1 MCSCRAR
8 EHTDPRPLQPARRV
22 ARPDLRP
29 GLPRSVQCAVQLCP
43 LTVPQIDHVRMVRRA
58 AYPPGEAD
66 EPVAN
71 GRTAQDVADA
81 EKQRG
86 AEESHGMPFLS
97 IASWGWVMGGGM
109 GRRCAGLSL
118 GLDHGWERS
127 WCRNM
132 SAAHARRRACPWR
145 RTTTQVD
152 WLLSPTPRDTFRLT
166 GQWPCHRG
174 PGQRLT
180 GYAAG

>member
-8 EHTDPRPLQPARRV
+8 ERTDPRPLQPARRV

-29 GLPRSVQCAVQLCP
+29 GLPRSVQCAVQLGP

-58 AYPPGEAD
+58 AYPPGEGD
-66 EPVAN
+66 ELVAN
-71 GRTAQDVADA
+71 GRTAQGVADA

-180 GYAAG
+180 G